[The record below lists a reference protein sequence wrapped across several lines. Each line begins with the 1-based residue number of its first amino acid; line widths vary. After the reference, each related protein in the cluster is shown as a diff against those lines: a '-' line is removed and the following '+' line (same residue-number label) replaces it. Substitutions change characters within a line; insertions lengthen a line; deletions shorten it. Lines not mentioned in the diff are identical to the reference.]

1 VGGDLLRVGV
11 LLTQKLEHLLVLARV
26 VADPEEVVLN
36 LHRLHGVGPTV
47 LAVDLAKRHSVS
59 DALGDGRRH
68 AGGGGA
74 GGAHHH
80 RAKRG
85 DGGEM
90 REQLET
96 M

>member
-1 VGGDLLRVGV
+1 MGGDVLRVVV
-11 LLTQKLEHLLVLARV
+11 LLTQELEHFLVLARV
-26 VADPEEVVLN
+26 VADPEEVVLK
-36 LHRLHGVGPTV
+36 LHRLHGVGPPV

-74 GGAHHH
+74 HHH

-85 DGGEM
+85 DGGEGG
-90 REQLET
+90 REQL
-96 M
+96 